1 LQNTALTTPEYLKL
15 DEESRTRCAGQVA
28 RFLNELHSIDLE
40 QAEKCRIP
48 QINYREKYTDLLER
62 IRETQFRVLEKADF
76 EDAENELEFYLESV
90 DAVNFQPVLLHGDLS
105 PDHVLFD
112 KSSNHVTSIIDFGDM
127 MIGDAAWDFLWIY
140 EDYGTDFFARAIAE
154 YVVKDKKKFI
164 ERIVRFSIFETIAWI
179 SECLTNGEQDLA
191 EAVEHLRALKSIA
204 VEINSFSDNP
214 PAN

>member
-1 LQNTALTTPEYLKL
+1 
-15 DEESRTRCAGQVA
+15 
-28 RFLNELHSIDLE
+28 LNELHSIDLE

-76 EDAENELEFYLESV
+76 EDAKNELEIYLESV